1 MQENKPI
8 LIKLAMKL
16 CMGGT
21 KKNKAFNCVTELKP
35 FEKHLKE
42 VGSYTGEY
50 HYLLAKAYAHQD
62 DDLSALE
69 HLRIALEAHV
79 LDTKVIYEYKI
90 VRYKSYFK
98 CNNLNYKI

>member
-1 MQENKPI
+1 
-8 LIKLAMKL
+8 MKL

-21 KKNKAFNCVTELKP
+21 KKDKTFNCVTELKP

-62 DDLSALE
+62 DDVSALK
-69 HLRIALEAHV
+69 HLRIALEARV
-79 LDTKVIYEYKI
+79 LDTKVINEYKI
-90 VRYKSYFK
+90 VKYKNYFK
-98 CNNLNYKI
+98 CNNLNYKICIVFL

>member
-1 MQENKPI
+1 
-8 LIKLAMKL
+8 
-16 CMGGT
+16 MGGT

-50 HYLLAKAYAHQD
+50 HYLLAKAYAHQN
-62 DDLSALE
+62 DDLSALK
-69 HLRIALEAHV
+69 HLRIALKAHV

-90 VRYKSYFK
+90 VRYK
-98 CNNLNYKI
+98 N